1 MKFRFP
7 IVIIDED
14 FRSENTSGLGIRA
27 LAQAIEAEGFEVL
40 GATSYGDLS
49 QFAQQQSRASAFIL
63 SIDDE
68 EFTQGDELAPAVLN
82 LRTFINE
89 VRRKNLDV
97 PIYVYGETKTSR
109 HIPNDILR
117 ELHGF
122 IHMFE
127 DTPEFVARHII
138 REAKGYLETVQ
149 PPFFKALLDY
159 AEDGSYSWHCPG
171 HSGGVAFLKSP
182 VGQMFHQFF
191 GENMLRADVCNAVEE
206 LGQLL
211 DHTGPVAESER
222 NAARIFNADHCF
234 FVTNGTSTSNK
245 MVWHHTVAPGDVV
258 VVDRNCH
265 KSNLH
270 AIIMTGA
277 IPVFLKPTRNHFGI
291 IGPIPRSEFDVE
303 AIKAKIRANPLLAGV
318 DADTVKPRILTLTQ
332 STYDGVVYNTET
344 IKAELDGYVD
354 TLHFDEAWLPHAA
367 FLPFYGPYHS
377 MGKKRARPKES
388 LVFATQ
394 STHKLLAGISQ
405 ASHVLVQD
413 SQHRK
418 LDRHLFNEAYLMH
431 TSTSPQYAIIA
442 SCDVAAAM
450 MEPPGGTALVEE
462 SILEALD
469 FRRAMRKVEEEFGDQ
484 DWWFKVWGPDN
495 LVDEGI
501 GRADDWIIK
510 DNEADAKWH
519 GFGQLADGFNMLDPI
534 KSTIVTPGLAMD
546 GKFAETGIPASIVT
560 KFLAEHGVIVEKT
573 GLYSFFIMFTIGIT
587 KGRWNSLLTALQQ
600 FKDDYEKNQ
609 PMWRILPEFC
619 QKHKRYERMGLR
631 DLCQHV
637 HQMYAKY
644 DIARLTTE
652 MYLSDLEPA
661 MKPSDAYAYIAHRK
675 TERVEIDE
683 LEGRITTSLITPY
696 PPGIPLLIPGEVFNK
711 TIVDYLKFSR
721 EFNQQCPGFETD
733 IHGLVELEDETGHVR
748 YYADCVAVGQPST
761 TERATEHNL
770 VQVGNDGPF
779 GRKV

>member
-27 LAQAIEAEGFEVL
+27 LAQAIETEGFEVL
-40 GATSYGDLS
+40 GVTSYGDLS

-68 EFTQGDELAPAVLN
+68 EFTPGPDLDPAVLN
-82 LRTFINE
+82 LRNFIEE

-127 DTPEFVARHII
+127 DTPEFVARHIL
-138 REAKGYLETVQ
+138 REAKSYLEGVQ

-182 VGQMFHQFF
+182 VGQMYHQFY

-211 DHTGPVAESER
+211 DHDGAIGASER

-265 KSNLH
+265 KSILH
-270 AIIMTGA
+270 AIIMTGS

-291 IGPIPRSEFDVE
+291 IGPIPQSEFEPD
-303 AIKAKIRANPLLAGV
+303 AIRAKIAANPLLKGV
-318 DADTVKPRILTLTQ
+318 NISKIKPRVMTLTQ
-332 STYDGVVYNTET
+332 STYDGVLYNTET
-344 IKAELDGYVD
+344 IKGMLDGYID
-354 TLHFDEAWLPHAA
+354 NLHFDEAWLPHAA
-367 FLPFYGPYHS
+367 FHPFYGAYHS
-377 MGKKRARPKES
+377 MGKNRIRPKTA
-388 LVFATQ
+388 VVYATQ
-394 STHKLLAGISQ
+394 SIHKLLAGISQ

-413 SQHRK
+413 SQDVK

-431 TSTSPQYAIIA
+431 TSTSPQYSIIA

-462 SILEALD
+462 SIAEALD
-469 FRRAMRKVEEEFGDQ
+469 FRRAMRKIDEEYGA
-484 DWWFKVWGPDN
+484 DWWFKVWGPDK

-501 GRADDWIIK
+501 GEAKDWIIK
-510 DNEADAKWH
+510 GESRSAKTAKNGANNWH
-519 GFGQLADGFNMLDPI
+519 GFGQMATGFNMLDPI
-534 KSTIVTPGLAMD
+534 KATIVTPGMD
-546 GKFAETGIPASIVT
+546 LNGKFAKTGIPASIVT

-587 KGRWNSLLTALQQ
+587 KGRWNTLLTALQQ
-600 FKDDYEKNQ
+600 FKDDYDKNAA
-609 PMWRILPEFC
+609 MWRILPEFC
-619 QKHKRYERMGLR
+619 QKYPKYEKMGLA

-637 HQMYAKY
+637 HALYAKY

-652 MYLSDLEPA
+652 VYQSDLEPA
-661 MKPSDAYAYIAHRK
+661 MKPSDAYAHIAHRT
-675 TERVEIDE
+675 TERVEIDH
-683 LEGRITTSLITPY
+683 LEGRITVGLVTPY

-711 TIVDYLKFSR
+711 KIVDYLKFAR
-721 EFNQQCPGFETD
+721 EFNAQCPGFETD
-733 IHGLVELEDETGHVR
+733 IHGLVEQTDAKGKVR
-748 YYADCVAVGQPST
+748 YYADCV
-761 TERATEHNL
+761 
-770 VQVGNDGPF
+770 
-779 GRKV
+779 RK